1 MRIAHLTAFMHG
13 GASALRR
20 IHAGLNQAG
29 IDSHVYA
36 VCDGESSPS
45 QAITHLPVPRPSKWD
60 RRKSKWA
67 SRLKLSTQYG
77 WHSRIKTA
85 AKENADYEAFS
96 PPAALVDVD
105 LSPVVAGADV
115 LHVHWTGDVV
125 DYRSFFGRI
134 DMPVVWTLHDQ
145 NPYLGGFHYQGDVD
159 AATAMLDLEY
169 ECRRIKRDAI
179 SNLNLAVVGNSRWNL
194 QQSASTDVLPKTVI
208 KETIYLPLPIED
220 YSPLDNRESKLSL
233 GIPADRFVIGFA
245 CAAMGNRR
253 KGLADLLHAI
263 MLLPE
268 SVQKQTT
275 LISFGHPPSK
285 TLKQQIPVQWLH
297 QGQPSGGAEQ
307 SPIYSAM
314 DVFVFPSIEE
324 AFGQTALES
333 LACQTP
339 VVGTAVGG
347 IPEMVIDG
355 QTGLLTPARSPGLLC
370 DAIMRLHDD
379 PDARKAMGIAGRKLA
394 IDQHSPEPIAQQHID
409 LYRRLFSSHAAR

>member
-13 GASALRR
+13 GASALQR
-20 IHAGLNQAG
+20 IHGGLRQAD
-29 IDSHVYA
+29 IDSHVFA

-45 QAITHLPVPRPSKWD
+45 QAIIHLPVPRPSKWD

-67 SRLKLSTQYG
+67 SRLHIATENG
-77 WHSRIKTA
+77 WQARIKTA
-85 AKENADYEAFS
+85 SKGNADYEAFS
-96 PPAALVDVD
+96 PPAALVNVD
-105 LSPVVAGADV
+105 LSPVLASADV

-125 DYRSFFGRI
+125 DYRTFFGQI
-134 DMPVVWTLHDQ
+134 DIPVVWTLHDQ

-159 AATAMLDLEY
+159 AATGMLDLEY
-169 ECRRIKRDAI
+169 ECRQIKRDAI
-179 SNLNLAVVGNSRWNL
+179 SNLKLAVVGNSRWNL
-194 QQSASTDVLPKTVI
+194 QQSASTDVLPKTAI
-208 KETIYLPLPIED
+208 KETIYLPLPIEN
-220 YSPLDNRESKLSL
+220 YSPLDKHKSKIAI

-253 KGLADLLHAI
+253 KGLADLLHA
-263 MLLPE
+263 MTLLPE
-268 SVQKQTT
+268 SIQKKTT

-285 TLKQQIPVQWLH
+285 TLQQRIPIQWLH
-297 QGQPSGGAEQ
+297 QGQLNGGAEQ

-333 LACQTP
+333 MACQTP

-355 QTGLLTPARSPGLLC
+355 QTGLLTPPRSPGLLC
-370 DAIMRLHDD
+370 DAIIRLHDD
-379 PDARKAMGIAGRKLA
+379 AHAREAMGAAGRELA
-394 IDQHSPEPIAQQHID
+394 IAQHSPKQITQQHID
-409 LYRRLFSSHAAR
+409 LYQRLCST